1 MKKTLLGVLAL
12 ASVGLAGC
20 VAVPAYDAPYGY
32 GPPVAYGPP
41 VVVAPS
47 VSFGYSRGYYGHGY
61 YGHGYYGHR
70 HWR

>member
-1 MKKTLLGVLAL
+1 MKKTLLIAMAL

-20 VAVPAYDAPYGY
+20 VAVPAYDPYYGPGPAYGY
-32 GPPVAYGPP
+32 GPAP

-47 VSFGYSRGYYGHGY
+47 VSFGYSGYYGR
-61 YGHGYYGHR
+61 GYYGHR

>member
-12 ASVGLAGC
+12 ASVALAGC
-20 VAVPAYDAPYGY
+20 VAVPAYDAPYY
-32 GPPVAYGPP
+32 GPPVAYGPAP

-61 YGHGYYGHR
+61 RHYR

>member
-1 MKKTLLGVLAL
+1 MKKTLLVVMAL

-20 VAVPAYDAPYGY
+20 VAVPAYDAPYY
-32 GPPVAYGPP
+32 GPAYGPGP

-47 VSFGYSRGYYGHGY
+47 VSFGYSRYYGHPY
-61 YGHGYYGHR
+61 YGDR

>member
-1 MKKTLLGVLAL
+1 MRKTIVAVLAL

-20 VAVPAYDAPYGY
+20 VAVPAYDYGY
-32 GPPVAYGPP
+32 GYGGPVGYAPGPL
-41 VVVAPS
+41 VVAPS

-61 YGHGYYGHR
+61 YGHR